1 MADYADWTESIELLG
16 SEIMV
21 PFDVQGAYIQVP
33 MDLQGALIQMPVDIQ
48 GQYITLDINIE
59 SVAAD
64 VTLNVNITASAVTIN
79 MDIKAQSVAIKSQ
92 GEWSPQAGQQK
103 YVTFA
108 FTSLASGTE
117 SYSAYTVPAGKTLY
131 VTHMGYTVF
140 ASAATDRDYIQT
152 SWARIQNATA
162 ATDLAY
168 IGGNGGNG
176 LSFPTPLKVNA
187 GSSIRIYVGN
197 GATRNVHGWGS
208 WGGYEI

>member
-79 MDIKAQSVAIKSQ
+79 MDIVAQSVGVYLQPEWAAKQ
-92 GEWSPQAGQQK
+92 GQDKNFAG
-103 YVTFA
+103 YTENTVRFGT
-108 FTSLASGTE
+108 ASVE
-117 SYSAYTVPAGKTLY
+117 YTVPSGKTLY
-131 VTHMGYTVF
+131 MYAITG
-140 ASAATDRDYIQT
+140 ASNAYVDSNSELNQMCMVQIQV
-152 SWARIQNATA
+152 NATPMA
-162 ATDLAY
+162 S
-168 IGGNGGNG
+168 IGGNGG
-176 LSFPTPLKVNA
+176 A
-187 GSSIRIYVGN
+187 GMNFSKPYKLAAGQVLTLICENMSNHTCDLRIAAN
-197 GATRNVHGWGS
+197 
-208 WGGYEI
+208 GYEL